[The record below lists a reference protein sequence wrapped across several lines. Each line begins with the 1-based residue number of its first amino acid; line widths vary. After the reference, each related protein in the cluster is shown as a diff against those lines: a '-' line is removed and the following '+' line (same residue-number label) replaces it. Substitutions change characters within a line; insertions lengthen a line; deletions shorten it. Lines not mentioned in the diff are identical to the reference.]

1 LSAGSSRGQTRGEWL
16 TVLARLERALEQV
29 VEGSIAGLF
38 RLRVQPAEIGRQLE
52 RAMLDGRTAAMGTS
66 LAPNLFEVRLHPD
79 DASAFAGWE
88 AALAREMESWL
99 AELAFARG
107 LSTVGAIRVRIE
119 ADARVPRR
127 SVRAA
132 GRFAA
137 TDAAE
142 LERSAEV
149 SPRLCLRPSE
159 SRFPSHQL
167 DAAVVCVGRAADND
181 LVLPDPEVSR
191 HHARLFLHGTTWRVV
206 DLGSTNG
213 TRVNGERVRQAVFT
227 AGDTIDFAGVR
238 MTVAS
243 A

>member
-1 LSAGSSRGQTRGEWL
+1 
-16 TVLARLERALEQV
+16 
-29 VEGSIAGLF
+29 
-38 RLRVQPAEIGRQLE
+38 
-52 RAMLDGRTAAMGTS
+52 MLDGRTAAMGTA

-79 DASAFAGWE
+79 DASAFTGWE

-107 LSTVGAIRVRIE
+107 LSTVGVIRVRIA
-119 ADARVPRR
+119 ADAQVPRR

-142 LERSAEV
+142 MERSAEV
-149 SPRLCLRPSE
+149 PPRLCLQPTE
-159 SRFPSHQL
+159 SRFPSYQL
-167 DAAVVCVGRAADND
+167 DAEVVSVGRAADND
-181 LVLPDPEVSR
+181 LILRDPEVSR